1 MSIKT
6 VPGLLK
12 HLLLLTLPFILVSG
26 LFLRCVPR
34 SNHPFIEEVQTN
46 PEEVLEYLNGVIK
59 SDPDNKNALYQKAK
73 IQAEQGNWESSLS
86 TIDKALK
93 IDFTNNDY
101 FFLRGR
107 ITAALGQYEESIG
120 AFKQSEVLG
129 NSSHELYKL
138 LSRSYLAL
146 EQPEASREVVNRLL
160 KLDDGDEALIL
171 AGETLLALKDSS
183 EALKQFNQ
191 ALEVNA
197 ANEKALNGIKDI
209 YYGQEK
215 FDKAEAI
222 VDQLI
227 ELNDISQDL
236 LLEKVNL
243 LAARDELDTAKLL
256 LKQWFRSDSS
266 VSVIRALAELEYG
279 LRNYDSTLFYLS
291 KMNPKNDNQFLLL
304 KARALDKNRDFVES
318 RSIYESILALDSTNE
333 IARNELTTL
342 RGKMSYLQ
350 RIAREQATM
359 DSIRNNPPPALNR
372 RKIVN

>member
-12 HLLLLTLPFILVSG
+12 HLLLLILPFILVSG

-291 KMNPKNDNQFLLL
+291 KMNPKNDNQLLLL

-318 RSIYESILALDSTNE
+318 RSIYESILAIDSTNE